1 MGASVGCVG
10 ADSQCHIF
18 PEGRVTQGE
27 DKLRRFR
34 WGVSRLLLETADI
47 DVQVV
52 PIWLQDASMGLRH
65 R

>member
-1 MGASVGCVG
+1 MGALVGSAR
-10 ADSQCHIF
+10 ADRQCHIF

-52 PIWLQDASMGLRH
+52 PIWLQGAFSGQHLR
-65 R
+65 

>member
-1 MGASVGCVG
+1 MGARPGHRF
-10 ADSQCHIF
+10 AHRQCHIF

-52 PIWLQDASMGLRH
+52 PIWLQGLSTASELD
-65 R
+65 